1 MSGKRTRAPA
11 RVKAPA
17 SAGEAAI
24 VQALAEGARYID
36 SRRGRILV
44 GRFVHELDRVDI
56 EIAYRDRIFFD
67 PIEVDQAEGNEGGR
81 RS

>member
-1 MSGKRTRAPA
+1 MTTTRQPRRTRAPA

-17 SAGEAAI
+17 ASEEAAI

-56 EIAYRDRIFFD
+56 EIAYRDRILFD
-67 PIEVDQAEGNEGGR
+67 PIEVEVAK
-81 RS
+81 